1 MISKPFRASEP
12 WTKTPTR
19 ICCPIGPS
27 NRMGDDGQ
35 GFVDPLAVEGSARQ
49 TSPVAAWAR
58 GSIRLGLDRTTLRRS
73 KNNGIIVFFTDS

>member
-1 MISKPFRASEP
+1 
-12 WTKTPTR
+12 
-19 ICCPIGPS
+19 
-27 NRMGDDGQ
+27 MGDDGQ